1 MIFPSTRHDGLHS
14 HTYITTGRRPVC
26 PMVPRDKCSLA
37 HVEVKMGN
45 VFIQFDWPFYGRPE
59 GEKKGCACVHGRVY
73 LLGDRTR
80 VR

>member
-1 MIFPSTRHDGLHS
+1 
-14 HTYITTGRRPVC
+14 
-26 PMVPRDKCSLA
+26 MVPRDKCSLA

>member
-1 MIFPSTRHDGLHS
+1 MHVL
-14 HTYITTGRRPVC
+14 C

>member
-1 MIFPSTRHDGLHS
+1 MSKPMEWNL
-14 HTYITTGRRPVC
+14 C

-59 GEKKGCACVHGRVY
+59 EEKKGCACVHGRVY

>member
-1 MIFPSTRHDGLHS
+1 
-14 HTYITTGRRPVC
+14 
-26 PMVPRDKCSLA
+26 MVPRDKCSLA

-59 GEKKGCACVHGRVY
+59 GGKKGCACVHGRVY

-80 VR
+80 VRCN